1 MTDIATPTKER
12 VNVGYPM
19 IGERDPEEIGH
30 ESFEEIE
37 FRMDVRES
45 IHDFDPDPKTGKCRG
60 HYIRHGF
67 RGAQC
72 NSTQRYSVMHV
83 DEDDW
88 CCSLSEQGIDCGHG
102 EDIGW

>member
-1 MTDIATPTKER
+1 
-12 VNVGYPM
+12 M
-19 IGERDPEEIGH
+19 IDLGARDPEELGD
-30 ESFEEIE
+30 ETYEETE
-37 FRMDVRES
+37 FRMDVRDSVHE
-45 IHDFDPDPKTGKCRG
+45 FDPDPKTGKCRG
-60 HYIRHGF
+60 YFIRHGF

>member
-1 MTDIATPTKER
+1 
-12 VNVGYPM
+12 M

-45 IHDFDPDPKTGKCRG
+45 IHDFDPDPTTGKCRG
-60 HYIRHGF
+60 YYIRHGM

-72 NSTQRYSVMHV
+72 NSTQRYSVMH
-83 DEDDW
+83 EDDRTW
-88 CCSLSEQGIDCGHG
+88 CCYLSEQGIDCGHG
-102 EDIGW
+102 EDIDW